1 MCRYIK
7 LSNSYNNQFGAILAK
22 NKALIGTPNSHLRN
36 VHLYHHPENQ
46 HFAPSETRNCSL
58 LSLPGPALSGS
69 EELPGSC
76 VCADWTRKEGTRRS
90 QPRAGTVRA
99 HGAAQS
105 VGLTWLCGRVPLWRP
120 AVVPRAASCC
130 FEPDHAR
137 RPTLCCTVQANA
149 PNARWPATKGGHP
162 GQDKGHASASAS
174 APLWIPPRSG
184 QLCGPSDRSG
194 HELLISPD
202 SPPGGGPRGGSWSPD
217 ARLPAPSLAFA
228 KR

>member
-1 MCRYIK
+1 M
-7 LSNSYNNQFGAILAK
+7 SAQTG
-22 NKALIGTPNSHLRN
+22 
-36 VHLYHHPENQ
+36 PERKVRDAASPAR
-46 HFAPSETRNCSL
+46 APSVHMGPRSP
-58 LSLPGPALSGS
+58 SAWRGPAAASLSG
-69 EELPGSC
+69 
-76 VCADWTRKEGTRRS
+76 D
-90 QPRAGTVRA
+90 PR
-99 HGAAQS
+99 
-105 VGLTWLCGRVPLWRP
+105 
-120 AVVPRAASCC
+120 VVPRAASCC

-174 APLWIPPRSG
+174 APPWIPPHSG
-184 QLCGPSDRSG
+184 QLCGPSDRSS

>member
-1 MCRYIK
+1 M
-7 LSNSYNNQFGAILAK
+7 SAQTG
-22 NKALIGTPNSHLRN
+22 
-36 VHLYHHPENQ
+36 PERKVRDAASPAR
-46 HFAPSETRNCSL
+46 APSVHMGPRSP
-58 LSLPGPALSGS
+58 SAWRGPAAASLSG
-69 EELPGSC
+69 
-76 VCADWTRKEGTRRS
+76 D
-90 QPRAGTVRA
+90 PR
-99 HGAAQS
+99 
-105 VGLTWLCGRVPLWRP
+105 
-120 AVVPRAASCC
+120 VVPRAASCC

-174 APLWIPPRSG
+174 ASASAPPWIPPRSG